1 MLFIACIFL
10 QLMHQATDAL
20 NKIQFLTS
28 INLLHVSTPGCQ
40 PQGIF
45 QIKGTEAQHAS
56 ELS

>member
-1 MLFIACIFL
+1 
-10 QLMHQATDAL
+10 MHQATDAL